1 MTVETVRRPRRR
13 TLTDTMVAALP
24 RRATPYFH
32 PDPELPKHG
41 VRVRPVGPGTYTII
55 TRDPYKKQRWV
66 RIGSTAELKIAEARE
81 IARSVI
87 KRIEAGLEPF
97 EPPPTKPDTVAAVAA
112 NWLHRHVEK
121 NKLRT
126 GGEIRRIIE
135 RYILP
140 HIGDR
145 DFVGLRRTDIAR
157 LLDHIEDQHGA
168 RTADTVLATLRS
180 IATWVARRDDDY
192 VAPFVRGMKRVP
204 AKAGKRS
211 RTLTDGELR
220 SVWHAAGDAGAFGA
234 VVKLLLLTAQRREK
248 ILTLQWS
255 DISPDGVWTIRT
267 EPGEKGNAGMLKLP
281 DVALEIIR
289 TQPRFVGNPFV
300 FGHRGFNS
308 RMKHALDEQS
318 GVHGWVLHDLRRSA
332 RSLLSRAGVRPD
344 IGERVLGHAVAGVE
358 GVYDRHH
365 YHDEKADALR
375 RLAALVERIVTPPP
389 GNVVALHEA
398 AAS

>member
-13 TLTDTMVAALP
+13 TLTDKQIAALP
-24 RRATPYFH
+24 RKPKPYFH

-41 VRVRPVGPGTYTII
+41 VRVRPVGPASYTVIV
-55 TRDPYKKQRWV
+55 RDAYGKQRWV
-66 RIGSTAELKIAEARE
+66 KIGGTAEMKIEDARE
-81 IARSVI
+81 RARTVI
-87 KRIEAGLEPF
+87 SRVRQGLEPV

-126 GGEIRRIIE
+126 GGELRRIIE

-180 IATWVARRDDDY
+180 IATWVAHRDDDY

-211 RTLTDGELR
+211 RTLTDDELR
-220 SVWHAAGDAGAFGA
+220 RVWRAAGDAGAYGA

-248 ILTLQWS
+248 VLTMQWS
-255 DISPDGVWTIRT
+255 DISDGVWTIRT
-267 EPGEKGNAGMLKLP
+267 EHGEKGNAGALKLP
-281 DVALEIIR
+281 DAALDIIR
-289 TQPRFVGNPFV
+289 AQPRFAGNPFV
-300 FGHRGFNS
+300 FAGRGFNS
-308 RMKHALDEQS
+308 RMKHALDRAS
-318 GVHGWVLHDLRRSA
+318 GVSGWVLHDLRRCA
-332 RSLLSRAGVRPD
+332 RSLMSRAGVRPD
-344 IGERVLGHAVAGVE
+344 IAERVLGHAIGGVE
-358 GVYDRHH
+358 GVYDQHP

-375 RLAALVERIVTPPP
+375 KLAALVERIVNPPE
-389 GNVVALHEA
+389 GNVVTMRPEA